1 MQGWVVALLVAA
13 LASAAAVG
21 IAMWRSPILTRM
33 AVRNAVRRPRQTGT
47 VIAGLMVGTAIVSAA
62 LVAGGSAAYAIRG
75 YVYQSLGHIDE
86 SVSIEGYP
94 YFSQSVYDRY
104 LADPAIADHFD
115 GVSANAI
122 WEAAAESDDL
132 FQPSVAVVGFDP
144 GHDARFGDFKL
155 RGGGS
160 TDGRDLAPGKAI
172 LTGHLADA
180 IDARP
185 GDVVRLSYTPPVD
198 PILPE
203 VFDLNGTV
211 AASAGPK
218 GPLGLPLAPIQ
229 PVPSTHAIPVNTS
242 AARLTV
248 IVGWE
253 PSVAPGLPPTTAL
266 QVDVRSPDGHTYGTN
281 ATPGQPEVP
290 LVLNVTAP
298 LDGTLAEGVWAV
310 TVSSPAAAGT
320 PYRGLALVAYPVYD
334 LAQLRQRAQALQD
347 RFGGDHS
354 FEGLDPAS
362 AFSERRT
369 KDLEVAAV
377 TTGGRGDQFDFRDA
391 VFVRL
396 DEAQEMFDRQG
407 QVNLVKFSN
416 PGGIEEGAGGTDEAL
431 DRLNATL
438 DAIKAE
444 HPDVAALQSLEVQ
457 PLKRT
462 FVAVADE
469 AGQTLTGLLVFA
481 GSLSIITGLLLI
493 LNIFTMLAEERRS
506 ELGMARAVG
515 LTRGDLVRLFT
526 FEGSLYAVLAAALGS
541 VLGLGLA
548 YVMIEVLNAIIARVT
563 TELSFPPIPFRPELW
578 SLLVAFSI
586 GALLTFLTILGASRR
601 QSRLNV
607 VRAIRRIEEPEKT
620 GDRLRGLLYGIPLVG
635 IGLAS
640 VVLGTLGNA
649 VTRAVAGDHAFSLQ
663 VFGSLLAVIGLG
675 LALRADVPRRR
686 LAPSLAGLL
695 AIYYTYTYFAIQEY
709 SNPSE
714 ANVVGPVR
722 GVLLTLCVV
731 VLVVHWNAMAAWL
744 GRTMA
749 RTRRLR
755 AVALPA
761 MSYPLHRKF
770 RTGMTLAM
778 FSVVILS
785 IGFFSIF
792 GALFQTDP
800 DRQTG
805 GYSIEARTTLSV
817 PDLAQYDRGL
827 VPAGTLT
834 ARESLV
840 AYVTEDPGFI
850 TVSGDRPGTY
860 GETRQNVFG
869 YDPSFASSQRFRL
882 LFRDENYTT
891 DEEAYRAVAASSG
904 RPGDGPA
911 LVITSYQYSTN
922 SRNQDLSH
930 TVGETL
936 TMHLGEESL
945 EFRIVGIQEQYH
957 HPGIFLPKPL
967 VKGLFPTTEDL
978 YLYRTADGVD
988 AEETARLLE
997 QNYREVGM
1005 DAQASREEVLREQES
1020 FRQILGAMKLFLGL
1034 GLVVGVL
1041 SLGII
1046 TSRSVLERRQ
1056 EIGMLRALG
1065 FTGSQVR
1072 GIFFIEV
1079 SFTLLLGA
1087 LIGLACAVVVTY
1099 GLWFSIIRELNYPYV
1114 IPWGEI
1120 AILLVVSYA
1129 VALMATAAPIRRS
1142 SKVAPAEAL
1151 RYLD

>member
-1 MQGWVVALLVAA
+1 MQGWVIVLFLAA
-13 LASAAAVG
+13 LAAAAAVG
-21 IAMWRSPILTRM
+21 VAMWRSPILARM
-33 AVRNAVRRPRQTGT
+33 AVRNAVRRPRQTAT
-47 VIAGLMVGTAIVSAA
+47 VVAGLMVGTAIVSAA

-86 SVSIEGYP
+86 QVAIEGYP

-104 LADPAIADHFD
+104 LDDPDIAGQFDAI
-115 GVSANAI
+115 SANAV
-122 WEAAAESDDL
+122 WEAAADNTRTDL

-144 GHDARFGDFKL
+144 DRDAGFGDFEL

-160 TDGRDLAPGKAI
+160 TDARDLAPGQAI
-172 LTGHLADA
+172 LTGHLADEL
-180 IDARP
+180 DAQP

-211 AASAGPK
+211 TFSAGPK
-218 GPLGLPLAPIQ
+218 DVLGIPLAPAQ
-229 PVPSTHAIPVNTS
+229 PVPSTHDVVVNRS
-242 AARLTV
+242 AARFTV
-248 IVGWE
+248 LLGWD
-253 PSVAPGLPPTTAL
+253 PTVAPGLPPTTAL
-266 QVDVRSPDGHTYGTN
+266 QVDVRSPDGRTYGTN
-281 ATPGQPEVP
+281 GTPGQPEVP
-290 LVLNVTAP
+290 VILNVTAP
-298 LDGTLAEGVWAV
+298 LDGTLAEGTWVV
-310 TVSSPAAAGT
+310 TVSSPVAANV

-334 LAQLRQRAQALQD
+334 LAQLRERAQALQD
-347 RFGGDHS
+347 RFGEDHT

-362 AFSERRT
+362 AFAERQT
-369 KDLEVAAV
+369 KDLTVAHI

-396 DEAQEMFDRQG
+396 DEAQAMFGREG

-416 PGGIEEGAGGTDEAL
+416 PGGIEDGVAGTDEAVG
-431 DRLNATL
+431 RINATL
-438 DAIKAE
+438 QAIKAE
-444 HPDVAALQSLEVQ
+444 HPDVAAFQSLEVQ

-462 FVAVADE
+462 FIAVADE
-469 AGQTLTGLLVFA
+469 AGETLTGLLVFA

-506 ELGMARAVG
+506 DLGMARAVG

-526 FEGSLYAVLAAALGS
+526 FEGSLYAVFAAALGA

-548 YVMIEVLNAIIARVT
+548 YAMIEVLNAIIGRVASD
-563 TELSFPPIPFRPELW
+563 LSFPPIPFRPEL
-578 SLLVAFSI
+578 SQLLIAFSV

-607 VRAIRRIEEPEKT
+607 VRAIRRIEEPEKA
-620 GDRLRGLLYGIPLVG
+620 GSRIRGLAYGVPLLG
-635 IGLAS
+635 IGLAA
-640 VVLGTLGNA
+640 VVLGSLDNA
-649 VTRAVAGDHAFSLQ
+649 GTRAVAGNYAFSLQ
-663 VFGSLLAVIGLG
+663 VFGSLLAVLGLG

-686 LAPSLAGLL
+686 LAPAMAGLL
-695 AIYYTYTYFAIQEY
+695 AAYYTYTYFAIQEY
-709 SNPSE
+709 ANIPE

-731 VLVVHWNAMAAWL
+731 VLVVHWNAMARWL

-805 GYSIEARTTLSV
+805 GYTIEARTTLSV
-817 PDLAQYDRGL
+817 PDLAEYDRGL

-834 ARESLV
+834 AREHLV

-882 LFRDENYTT
+882 LFRDANYTT
-891 DEEAYRAVAASSG
+891 DEDAYRAVVE
-904 RPGDGPA
+904 GDG
-911 LVITSYQYSTN
+911 LVIASYQYSTN
-922 SRNQDLSH
+922 SRGQDLSH

-936 TMHLGEESL
+936 SMHLGDEEL
-945 EFRIVGIQEQYH
+945 QFRIIGIQEQYH
-957 HPGIFLPKPL
+957 HPGVFLPKPL

-978 YLYRTADGVD
+978 YLYRTAQGVD
-988 AEETARLLE
+988 AAETAKLLE

-1072 GIFFIEV
+1072 RIFFIEM

-1087 LIGLACAVVVTY
+1087 LIGLACAIVVTY
-1099 GLWFSIIRELNYPYV
+1099 GLWFSIIRDLNYPYV

-1120 AILLVVSYA
+1120 GILLAVSYL
-1129 VALMATAAPIRRS
+1129 VALLATAAPIRRS
-1142 SKVAPAEAL
+1142 AKVAPAEAL
-1151 RYLD
+1151 RYID

>member
-1 MQGWVVALLVAA
+1 MQAWVIALFITA
-13 LASAAAVG
+13 LAAAAAVG
-21 IAMWRSPILTRM
+21 VAMWRSPILARM
-33 AVRNAVRRPRQTGT
+33 AVRNAVRRPRQTAT
-47 VIAGLMVGTAIVSAA
+47 VVAGLMVGTAIVSAA

-94 YFSQSVYDRY
+94 YFSQSVYDDY
-104 LADPAIADHFD
+104 LADPAIARHFD
-115 GVSANAI
+115 AIAANAI

-132 FQPSVAVVGFDP
+132 FQPSVAVVGFEPDR
-144 GHDARFGDFKL
+144 DAGFGEFEL
-155 RGGGS
+155 RGGGR
-160 TDGRDLAPGKAI
+160 TDGRDLETGQAI
-172 LTGHLADA
+172 LTSHLAGELDA
-180 IDARP
+180 QP
-185 GDVVRLSYTPPVD
+185 GDRIRLSFTPPVD

-211 AASAGPK
+211 AASLGPT
-218 GPLGLPLAPIQ
+218 GPLGLPLGPAQ
-229 PVPSTHAIPVNTS
+229 PVPSSHEIPVNRSASRLTIILGWNPS
-242 AARLTV
+242 AA
-248 IVGWE
+248 
-253 PSVAPGLPPTTAL
+253 PGVPPTTSL
-266 QVDVRSPDGHTYGTN
+266 QVEVTAPDGRTYRTN

-290 LVLNVTAP
+290 VVLNITAP
-298 LDGTLAEGVWAV
+298 LDGTLANGTWIV
-310 TVSSPAAAGT
+310 TVSSPAAANT

-334 LAQLRQRAQALQD
+334 LAQLRERAQALQD
-347 RFGGDHS
+347 RFGGDNS

-362 AFSERRT
+362 AFAEPRT
-369 KDLEVAAV
+369 REFTVAHV

-396 DEAQEMFDRQG
+396 DEAQVMFERVG

-416 PGGIEEGAGGTDEAL
+416 PGSIEEGTAGTDEAVQ
-431 DRLNATL
+431 RLNATL
-438 DAIKAE
+438 DAIKAR
-444 HPDVAALQSLEVQ
+444 HPDVAAFQSLEVQ

-462 FVAVADE
+462 FIAVADE

-526 FEGSLYAVLAAALGS
+526 FEGSLYAVVAAALGA

-548 YVMIEVLNAIIARVT
+548 YVMIVVLNAIIGRLT
-563 TELSFPPIPFRPELW
+563 TELSFPPIPFRPEL
-578 SLLVAFSI
+578 SALLIAFSV

-607 VRAIRRIEEPEKT
+607 VRAIRRIDEPEKT
-620 GDRLRGLLYGIPLVG
+620 GDRLRGILYGVPLAG
-635 IGLAS
+635 MGLAA
-640 VVLGTLGNA
+640 VVLGTLDNA
-649 VTRAVAGDHAFSLQ
+649 VTRAVAGNHAFSLQ
-663 VFGSLLAVIGLG
+663 VFGSLLAVLGLG
-675 LALRADVPRRR
+675 LALRAVVPRRR
-686 LAPSLAGLL
+686 LAPALAGLL
-695 AIYYTYTYFAIQEY
+695 ASYYTYTYFAIQEY
-709 SNPSE
+709 SNVPE
-714 ANVVGPVR
+714 ANVVGPLR

-731 VLVVHWNAMAAWL
+731 VLVVHWRAMAAWL
-744 GRTMA
+744 GRAMA
-749 RTRRLR
+749 RTKRLR

-817 PDLAQYDRGL
+817 PDLEAYDRGL

-834 ARESLV
+834 AREHLL
-840 AYVTEDPGFI
+840 AYVTEDPKFI

-869 YDPSFASSQRFRL
+869 YDPSFAESQRFRL
-882 LFRDENYTT
+882 LFRDANYTT
-891 DEEAYRAVAASSG
+891 DEAAYRAVAEG
-904 RPGDGPA
+904 EG

-922 SRNQDLSH
+922 SRGQDLSH
-930 TVGETL
+930 NVGETL
-936 TMHLGEESL
+936 SMHLGDETL
-945 EFRIVGIQEQYH
+945 DFRIVGIQEQYH

-967 VKGLFPTTEDL
+967 VKGLFPTTEDI

-988 AEETARLLE
+988 AGDTAKLLE

-1065 FTGSQVR
+1065 FTGRQVR
-1072 GIFFIEV
+1072 SIFFIEV

-1087 LIGLACAVVVTY
+1087 LIGLACAIVVTY

-1120 AILLVVSYA
+1120 AILLGVSYV
-1129 VALMATAAPIRRS
+1129 VALLATAAPIRRS

-1151 RYLD
+1151 RYID

>member
-1 MQGWVVALLVAA
+1 MLAWWIVSLFVAA
-13 LASAAAVG
+13 LAAAATVG
-21 IAMWRSPILTRM
+21 VLMARRPILTRM
-33 AVRNAVRRPRQTGT
+33 AVRNAVRRPRQTAT
-47 VIAGLMVGTAIVSAA
+47 VVAGLMVGTAIVSAA

-94 YFSQSVYDRY
+94 YFSQSVYDGY
-104 LADPAIADHFD
+104 LADPSITGHFD
-115 GVSANAI
+115 GIAANAI
-122 WEAAAESDDL
+122 WEAAVDSDDL
-132 FQPSVAVVGFDP
+132 FQPSVAIVGFEP
-144 GHDARFGDFKL
+144 ERDAGFGDFRL
-155 RGGGS
+155 RGGGT
-160 TDGRDLAPGKAI
+160 TDGRGLAAGQAI
-172 LTGHLADA
+172 LTSHLADA
-180 IDARP
+180 IEAEP
-185 GDVVRLSYTPPVD
+185 GDRVRLSFTPPVD

-211 AASAGPK
+211 VASAGPT

-229 PVPSTHAIPVNTS
+229 PAATRHEVPVNRS
-242 AARLTV
+242 AARFTV
-248 IVGWE
+248 ILGWD
-253 PSVAPGLPPTTAL
+253 PTAAPGLPPTTAL
-266 QVDVRSPDGHTYGTN
+266 QVEVQAPDGRTHRTN
-281 ATPGQPEVP
+281 ATPGQPGIP
-290 LVLNVTAP
+290 IVLNVTAP
-298 LDGTLAEGVWAV
+298 LDGTLAVGTWVV
-310 TVSSPAAAGT
+310 TVSSPAAVNT

-334 LAQLRQRAQALQD
+334 LAQLRERALALQD

-362 AFSERRT
+362 AFSEPRT
-369 KDLEVAAV
+369 RDFTVAAV
-377 TTGGRGDQFDFRDA
+377 TDGGRGDQFDFRDA

-396 DEAQEMFDRQG
+396 DEAQAMFDREG
-407 QVNLVKFSN
+407 QVNLLKFSN
-416 PGGIEEGAGGTDEAL
+416 PGGIESGTRGTDGAV

-438 DAIKAE
+438 RSIKAA
-444 HPDVAALQSLEVQ
+444 HPDVAAFQSLEVQ

-462 FVAVADE
+462 FIAVADE

-526 FEGSLYAVLAAALGS
+526 FEGSLYAVLAAALGA

-563 TELSFPPIPFRPELW
+563 TDLSFPPIPFRPEMS
-578 SLLVAFSI
+578 SLLIAFSV
-586 GALLTFLTILGASRR
+586 GSLLTFLTILAASRR
-601 QSRLNV
+601 QAQLNV
-607 VRAIRRIEEPEKT
+607 VRAIRRIEEPEKA
-620 GDRLRGLLYGIPLVG
+620 GDRSRGLLFGVPLVG
-635 IGLAS
+635 LGLGA
-640 VVLGTLGNA
+640 VVLGILDNA
-649 VTRAVAGDHAFSLQ
+649 VTRAVAGNHAFSLQ
-663 VFGSLLAVIGLG
+663 VFGSLAMVSGLG

-686 LAPSLAGLL
+686 LAPALAGLL
-695 AIYYTYTYFAIQEY
+695 AAYYTYTYFAIQEY
-709 SNPSE
+709 ANIPE

-731 VLVVHWNAMAAWL
+731 VLAVHWKAAAALLGRAMA
-744 GRTMA
+744 RS
-749 RTRRLR
+749 RRLR

-817 PDLAQYDRGL
+817 PDLAEYDRGL

-834 ARESLV
+834 AREHLV
-840 AYVTEDPGFI
+840 AYVTEDPKFI

-882 LFRDENYTT
+882 LFRDANYTT
-891 DEEAYRAVAASSG
+891 DEDAYRAVVEG
-904 RPGDGPA
+904 EG

-922 SRNQDLSH
+922 SRGQDLSH

-936 TMHLGEESL
+936 TMHLGEEEL
-945 EFRIVGIQEQYH
+945 HFRIVGIQEQYH
-957 HPGIFLPKPL
+957 HPGVFLPKPI

-978 YLYRTADGVD
+978 YLYRTAEGVD
-988 AEETARLLE
+988 AEDTARLLE

-1065 FTGSQVR
+1065 FTGRQVR
-1072 GIFFIEV
+1072 SIFFIEV

-1087 LIGLACAVVVTY
+1087 LIGLACAIVVTY
-1099 GLWFSIIRELNYPYV
+1099 GLWFSIIRDLNYPYV

-1120 AILLVVSYA
+1120 AVLLGVSYA
-1129 VALMATAAPIRRS
+1129 VALLATAAPIRRS

-1151 RYLD
+1151 RYVD